1 MTSAAKN
8 IAEEPTELEAEMAR
22 LAGDQGEAE
31 AALTG
36 KELEALRAQ
45 IGRAKAAFA
54 RGEGIPADEAIA
66 RIRATLRG
74 A

>member
-8 IAEEPTELEAEMAR
+8 TAEEPAELESEMVR

-45 IGRAKAAFA
+45 LARAKAAFA
-54 RGEGIPADEAIA
+54 RGDGIPADEAMA